1 MRLSYHLNRMYLLFW
16 KNYRHLTYGTK
27 PHPIQTSLMVFHNW
41 DKPVQVVVFLF
52 TFLLIRI
59 IMAKHRA
66 LQTRI
71 FFLKQTVNPFSG
83 IFVVL
88 FLQKK
93 KKKCIFRHFNTKMK
107 WGFRP
112 VSALEPDNLHIL
124 FFFKPLIYTL
134 ISWKICQNI
143 SIVSKTPPPLKSH
156 MVNCISGW
164 WAGFKKRFTSFGQ
177 TISNLGENSL
187 MSSF

>member
-1 MRLSYHLNRMYLLFW
+1 
-16 KNYRHLTYGTK
+16 
-27 PHPIQTSLMVFHNW
+27 MVFHNW

-66 LQTRI
+66 LQTRFF
-71 FFLKQTVNPFSG
+71 FFLNRNSKS
-83 IFVVL
+83 IFWDFCCFV
-88 FLQKK
+88 FA

-143 SIVSKTPPPLKSH
+143 SIVSKTPPPPPKVTWLTASVDGELVLKKGLL
-156 MVNCISGW
+156 VLDKLFLI
-164 WAGFKKRFTSFGQ
+164 
-177 TISNLGENSL
+177 
-187 MSSF
+187 

>member
-66 LQTRI
+66 LQTRFF
-71 FFLKQTVNPFSG
+71 FFLNRNSKS
-83 IFVVL
+83 IFWDFCCFV
-88 FLQKK
+88 FA

>member
-1 MRLSYHLNRMYLLFW
+1 
-16 KNYRHLTYGTK
+16 
-27 PHPIQTSLMVFHNW
+27 MVFHNW

-71 FFLKQTVNPFSG
+71 LFFLNRNSKS
-83 IFVVL
+83 IFWDFCCFV
-88 FLQKK
+88 FAK

-143 SIVSKTPPPLKSH
+143 SIVSKTPPPPPPPKVTWLTASVDGELLLKKGLL
-156 MVNCISGW
+156 VLDKLFLI
-164 WAGFKKRFTSFGQ
+164 
-177 TISNLGENSL
+177 
-187 MSSF
+187 